1 MQLESGV
8 EKFYLISFL
17 NKRNRIIELG
27 LSPALT
33 LPISFF
39 FVPGQKNVLWS
50 WYATEPGCCDFGRIQ
65 SFRPKSAELN
75 RTQNDLMRCR
85 YLMNKPIIRWDMG

>member
-39 FVPGQKNVLWS
+39 FVPGQKTYYGVG
-50 WYATEPGCCDFGRIQ
+50 T
-65 SFRPKSAELN
+65 RPNLDVVTSAESKVFGQNRLN
-75 RTQNDLMRCR
+75 
-85 YLMNKPIIRWDMG
+85 